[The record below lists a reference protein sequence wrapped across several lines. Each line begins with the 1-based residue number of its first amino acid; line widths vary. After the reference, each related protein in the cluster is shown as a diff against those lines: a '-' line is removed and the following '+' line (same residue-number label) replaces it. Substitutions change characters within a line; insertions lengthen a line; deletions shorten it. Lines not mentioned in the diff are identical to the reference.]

1 MKEYIT
7 PFRNMR
13 HKIQEQQ
20 ASSKQILQFK
30 KDNMSSGREDF
41 NDQDIQQTKTF
52 LSAPQSAEKWQKDKC
67 KSKVS
72 SNDAQQTPYL
82 SPFNSEKNQPEL
94 NSNSIQNKY
103 VDIEFSSIEAERTIK
118 KKVNGENQIYE
129 NKNYLNAQQ
138 NELNMAKLYREAA
151 TSQVERNNL
160 VKTQFNNRK
169 QYVLNSSFDQTQN
182 IKKMNNFLNL
192 DAPNM
197 IKAAQKQKMQ
207 VKRERA
213 NQSLNGSPAG
223 KRNHFGMTQNLS
235 QQKNIQ
241 EQNNTININD
251 IICQSNLKQQQP
263 FTTTSQNTTINSEFQ
278 NNSIK
283 TIQKLNENTYQKRR
297 PSNTDA
303 YEFPQIIQSN
313 KSSQSQFD
321 RILVSKPSM
330 QGRATPK
337 ILQEN
342 LVNSNMNK
350 SISNIASIKIRKKS
364 TQIDGRQ
371 LSKQEENNS
380 AAVRRETYSHHNSK
394 ESGNKTNQYYDET
407 SDDHSFEG
415 RYKQNQIF
423 NVKQKIKLQKQNNY
437 SGYKIFSEKE
447 GALIKYSPSKNQ
459 NQSEIGNENTSPT
472 YNVQTT
478 TTNSQSNQ
486 SNRLLFNQYL
496 QQQTVVSQI
505 STNKTH
511 TKLRLEEIKSAYQRQ
526 TPIQGNNLLQNQNK
540 IQYTNRPETIQQN
553 INNYTINQA
562 TDKNKFQNLKINTK
576 QEDII
581 LEDENDC
588 TLTINEDDKK
598 LKGSQ
603 ITHFNSPEK
612 IKLDQSFQ
620 VFQNKQFEEDL
631 ENWKDERESLKKYS
645 SSIQEENSI
654 KTNTYQRKNAD
665 SSIIMEESALQQ
677 NIQENF
683 ASQIYEKASNYVQKN
698 NSNIEQKNQSKLNT
712 QSQNEMYN
720 SFMQNGSSSFSNTDT
735 ELKKNNDSKYQIPN
749 CQPIS
754 LNQSSNKMK
763 DNNNQIQD
771 SAIKNISTKQNNEQ
785 EQQQNTDTNTSNNAI
800 DSQSLIP
807 QQTSQILQINN
818 SDDLPNQFQKQN
830 ESISAYDKES
840 SANSSFIVQSQSNY
854 TNHKD
859 IKPVNQEGQEKIKQS
874 ELDNNE
880 KQKIFDQQI
889 NMLSKEKDY
898 QSIQNEGNQS
908 LKVIQQQDSKDIQ
921 SIKQDQNSFQLQ
933 NQAIIQGK
941 DDFFSQLNYA
951 QSNNLTDDDILS
963 KLDFQTIILWEQQ
976 IAELSGCFKS
986 QNATRC
992 YNSIVNYCSQYLML
1006 VRSRNFDNF
1015 ATFFNDEKSRKIVRN
1030 QMNLEHLGI
1039 IVLLHN
1045 YLDRK
1050 TFMNNI
1056 NNIRNIASYI
1066 HLNFILLIDL
1076 IISRVFQ
1083 SHKQLMCLNEQD
1095 LNIKTFS
1102 QNNKQYPEQLISMLV
1117 LIKDIASQNIYRK
1130 KMNKIQDYLL
1140 AMKQNN
1146 EILLNLYRTA
1156 TKHDKDFYNHV
1167 QNVSKIIEKSLSV
1180 EETVIQ
1186 ILNIFALYLTILENN
1201 IGFQPLPFLAVC
1213 PSPYLPPKQK
1223 LQKIENASKKKINND
1238 ENSSS
1243 NSSNIDNVIHENETT
1258 TIETQPKEDQINIQG
1273 QTQKQQDKSN
1283 LNNQNLN
1290 KQPIKQN
1297 QNTEKIL
1304 NRTQRSLSKQLTKG
1318 QSNNS
1323 TNKRSATPNSYAQGH
1338 RNTFNQLDTDKKA
1351 LSPSPQVFTTGNR
1364 RKSSQL
1370 ATHSSTN
1377 IKYQKEEKSNTKQF
1391 EYTLVL
1397 DLDETLV
1404 HYSETNNGGQFV
1416 VRPFA
1421 NQFLQVLSEYYE
1433 IVVFTAAMPDYANWV
1448 LDNLDPNKYVT
1459 YRLFRQHAVHIGNVF
1474 IKDLSR
1480 IGRPLEK
1487 TIIIDNVADNFQL
1500 QPENGIFIKGWF
1512 SDPNDTALVE
1522 LLPLL
1527 KEIATKKVPDVRKAL
1542 KSLKEQMI
1550 QNIQNGIQNPHLN
1563 LKLD

>member
-1 MKEYIT
+1 
-7 PFRNMR
+7 
-13 HKIQEQQ
+13 
-20 ASSKQILQFK
+20 
-30 KDNMSSGREDF
+30 MSSGREDF
-41 NDQDIQQTKTF
+41 NDQDIQQTKAF
-52 LSAPQSAEKWQKDKC
+52 LSAPQSAEKWQKDRYKQKISC
-67 KSKVS
+67 SDVP
-72 SNDAQQTPYL
+72 QTPYL
-82 SPFNSEKNQPEL
+82 SPFNQEKNQPEL

-118 KKVNGENQIYE
+118 KKVNGENQIQE
-129 NKNYLNAQQ
+129 NKNYLSAQQ
-138 NELNMAKLYREAA
+138 NELNMTKLYRDGIK
-151 TSQVERNNL
+151 SQIERNNL
-160 VKTQFNNRK
+160 VKTQFNSRK
-169 QYVLNSSFDQTQN
+169 QYVLSNSFDQTQN
-182 IKKMNNFLNL
+182 VKKMNNFLNL
-192 DAPNM
+192 EAPNM

-223 KRNHFGMTQNLS
+223 KRNHFGMAQNYS

-263 FTTTSQNTTINSEFQ
+263 FTTTSQNATINSEFQ

-297 PSNTDA
+297 PSNTDV

-321 RILVSKPSM
+321 RVLVSKPSM
-330 QGRATPK
+330 QGKATPK

-350 SISNIASIKIRKKS
+350 SISNITSIKIRKKS
-364 TQIDGRQ
+364 TQLESRQ
-371 LSKQEENNS
+371 LSKQEDNNS

-394 ESGNKTNQYYDET
+394 ESGNKAIQYYDET
-407 SDDHSFEG
+407 SDDLSFEG

-423 NVKQKIKLQKQNNY
+423 NVKQKIKLSKQSNY

-447 GALIKYSPSKNQ
+447 GMMIKYSPQKNQ
-459 NQSEIGNENTSPT
+459 NQSEISNENSSPT

-478 TTNSQSNQ
+478 TSNSQSNQ

-496 QQQTVVSQI
+496 QQQPVVSQI

-511 TKLRLEEIKSAYQRQ
+511 TKLRLEEIKSVYQRQ
-526 TPIQGNNLLQNQNK
+526 TPLNGNNLLYNQNK
-540 IQYTNRPETIQQN
+540 LLYLNKPSEAKLQN
-553 INNYTINQA
+553 DNNYPANQPI
-562 TDKNKFQNLKINTK
+562 DKIKFQNLKINTK

-588 TLTINEDDKK
+588 TLTIKEDDKR
-598 LKGSQ
+598 LNGSQ

-631 ENWKDERESLKKYS
+631 DNWKEERQSLKKYS

-654 KTNTYQRKNAD
+654 KTNTYFRKNVD
-665 SSIIMEESALQQ
+665 SSIIMEDSTLQQ

-683 ASQIYEKASNYVQKN
+683 SSQIYEQKN
-698 NSNIEQKNQSKLNT
+698 NNSILEQKNQSKINT

-720 SFMQNGSSSFSNTDT
+720 SVMQNDSSYLSNTDN
-735 ELKKNNDSKYQIPN
+735 ELKRNSDFKYEKQKQQN
-749 CQPIS
+749 SQLIS
-754 LNQSSNKMK
+754 LGQSTNKK
-763 DNNNQIQD
+763 NDNYNQIQD
-771 SAIKNISTKQNNEQ
+771 QAIKNISISQNNEDELQ
-785 EQQQNTDTNTSNNAI
+785 DNTDTNTNNNNVI
-800 DSQSLIP
+800 DSQSLVP
-807 QQTSQILQINN
+807 QQTSQILQLNN

-840 SANSSFIVQSQSNY
+840 SANNSLIIQSQSNY
-854 TNHKD
+854 SHHKN
-859 IKPVNQEGQEKIKQS
+859 IKAAKQEGQDKIKQS
-874 ELDNNE
+874 ELDSTD

-889 NMLSKEKDY
+889 NILSQTINN
-898 QSIQNEGNQS
+898 QSIQDQDDKSQNR
-908 LKVIQQQDSKDIQ
+908 LQQQLDSKDNQ
-921 SIKQDQNSFQLQ
+921 NLKQNQNSFQLQ
-933 NQAIIQGK
+933 NQPINQENY
-941 DDFFSQLNYA
+941 DFFNQINQA
-951 QSNNLTDDDILS
+951 QNNNLNDDDILN
-963 KLDFQTIILWEQQ
+963 KLDFQTIILWENQ
-976 IAELSGCFKS
+976 ISELNGCFKS

-1015 ATFFNDEKSRKIVRN
+1015 ATLFNDEKSRKIVRN

-1066 HLNFILLIDL
+1066 HLNFIILTDL

-1083 SHKQLMCLNEQD
+1083 SHKQLMYLNEQD
-1095 LNIKTFS
+1095 INLKTFC
-1102 QNNKQYPEQLISMLV
+1102 QNNKYPEQLINMLF

-1140 AMKQNN
+1140 SMKQNN
-1146 EILLNLYRTA
+1146 EILLNLYRSA

-1213 PSPYLPPKQK
+1213 PSPYLPPKEK
-1223 LQKIENASKKKINND
+1223 LQKIDNNSKNNIND
-1238 ENSSS
+1238 EGHTS
-1243 NSSNIDNVIHENETT
+1243 NHDNIDSIIHENET
-1258 TIETQPKEDQINIQG
+1258 IKETSPKDYLTNTQS
-1273 QTQKQQDKSN
+1273 QTQKQQDKYN

-1290 KQPIKQN
+1290 KQPIKQH

-1318 QSNNS
+1318 QTNNS
-1323 TNKRSATPNSYAQGH
+1323 TNKRSVTPNSYAYSH
-1338 RNTFNQLDTDKKA
+1338 RNTFNQLDADKKIQ
-1351 LSPSPQVFTTGNR
+1351 SPSPLVFTTGNR
-1364 RKSSQL
+1364 RKSSSL
-1370 ATHSSTN
+1370 ASHSSTN
-1377 IKYQKEEKSNTKQF
+1377 IKYQKEEKLTTKQF

-1416 VRPFA
+1416 IRPFA

-1512 SDPNDTALVE
+1512 SDPSDTALVE

-1542 KSLKEQMI
+1542 KNLKEQMI

>member
-1 MKEYIT
+1 
-7 PFRNMR
+7 MR

-20 ASSKQILQFK
+20 ASSKQILLFK

-41 NDQDIQQTKTF
+41 NDQDMQQAKAY
-52 LSAPQSAEKWQKDKC
+52 LSAPQSAEKQQKDKYQQ
-67 KSKVS
+67 KFS
-72 SNDAQQTPYL
+72 SNDASQTPYL
-82 SPFNSEKNQPEL
+82 SPFNQEKNQPEL

-118 KKVNGENQIYE
+118 KKVIGENQIQE
-129 NKNYLNAQQ
+129 SRNYLSAQQ
-138 NELNMAKLYREAA
+138 NELAMTKLYREGVA
-151 TSQVERNNL
+151 SQIERNNL

-169 QYVLNSSFDQTQN
+169 QYALNNSFDQTQN
-182 IKKMNNFLNL
+182 IKKVNNFLNL
-192 DAPNM
+192 EAPNM
-197 IKAAQKQKMQ
+197 IKIAQKQKMQ

-223 KRNHFGMTQNLS
+223 KRNHFGMAQNFS

-297 PSNTDA
+297 PSNTDV

-321 RILVSKPSM
+321 RVLVSKPSM

-337 ILQEN
+337 VLQEN

-364 TQIDGRQ
+364 TQLDSRQ
-371 LSKQEENNS
+371 LSKQEDNNS

-394 ESGNKTNQYYDET
+394 ESGNKMIQYYDEI
-407 SDDHSFEG
+407 SDDLSFEG

-423 NVKQKIKLQKQNNY
+423 NVKQKIKLSKQSNF
-437 SGYKIFSEKE
+437 SGYKIFTEKE
-447 GALIKYSPSKNQ
+447 GVSIKNSPQKNQ
-459 NQSEIGNENTSPT
+459 NQNDFSNENSSPT

-478 TTNSQSNQ
+478 TNSSQSNQ
-486 SNRLLFNQYL
+486 NNRLLFNQYL
-496 QQQTVVSQI
+496 QQQPVVSQI
-505 STNKTH
+505 NTNKTH
-511 TKLRLEEIKSAYQRQ
+511 TKLRLDEIKSAYQRQ
-526 TPIQGNNLLQNQNK
+526 APIHGNNLLQNQNK
-540 IQYTNRPETIQQN
+540 LSLLNKQSETKQQN
-553 INNYTINQA
+553 DNSYPINQA
-562 TDKNKFQNLKINTK
+562 IDKIKFQNLKISTK

-631 ENWKDERESLKKYS
+631 ENWKEERDSLKKYS

-654 KTNTYQRKNAD
+654 KTNGCQRKNGD
-665 SSIIMEESALQQ
+665 SSIIMEDSTLQQ

-683 ASQIYEKASNYVQKN
+683 GSQIYEQKN
-698 NSNIEQKNQSKLNT
+698 NSIKDYKNQSKLST
-712 QSQNEMYN
+712 QSQNEIYN
-720 SFMQNGSSSFSNTDT
+720 NNSMIQNGSSYVSNTDT
-735 ELKKNNDSKYQIPN
+735 ELKRNSDFKYEKQKQQNNQL
-749 CQPIS
+749 IS
-754 LNQSSNKMK
+754 LNNN
-763 DNNNQIQD
+763 DNNDQIQD
-771 SAIKNISTKQNNEQ
+771 QAIKNISIKQNNEEELQ
-785 EQQQNTDTNTSNNAI
+785 DNTDTNTKNYI
-800 DSQSLIP
+800 VDSQRLVS

-830 ESISAYDKES
+830 ESISAHDKDF
-840 SANSSFIVQSQSNY
+840 SANSSLLISQNNNSQ
-854 TNHKD
+854 HKD
-859 IKPVNQEGQEKIKQS
+859 IKSAKYEGQDKVKQS
-874 ELDNNE
+874 ELDTTN

-889 NMLSKEKDY
+889 NMLSQTINDQSCQDQDQKSQKNLQQLDSKDD
-898 QSIQNEGNQS
+898 QS
-908 LKVIQQQDSKDIQ
+908 LKQN
-921 SIKQDQNSFQLQ
+921 QNSFQLQ
-933 NQAIIQGK
+933 NQPE
-941 DDFFSQLNYA
+941 DFFTQLNLA
-951 QSNNLTDDDILS
+951 QNNNLNDDDILN

-976 IAELSGCFKS
+976 ISELSGCFKS

-992 YNSIVNYCSQYLML
+992 YNLIVNYCSQYLML
-1006 VRSRNFDNF
+1006 VRSRNFDSF
-1015 ATFFNDEKSRKIVRN
+1015 ATLFNDEKSRKIIRN

-1066 HLNFILLIDL
+1066 HLNFILLTDL

-1083 SHKQLMCLNEQD
+1083 SHKQLTCLSEQD
-1095 LNIKTFS
+1095 INLKTFC
-1102 QNNKQYPEQLISMLV
+1102 QNNKYPEQLVNMLV
-1117 LIKDIASQNIYRK
+1117 LVKDIASQNIYRK
-1130 KMNKIQDYLL
+1130 KMNKIPDYLL

-1146 EILLNLYRTA
+1146 EILLNLYRSA

-1167 QNVSKIIEKSLSV
+1167 QNVSKIIDKSLSV

-1213 PSPYLPPKQK
+1213 PSPYLPPKEK
-1223 LQKIENASKKKINND
+1223 LQKTENNSKKKIND
-1238 ENSSS
+1238 ESSR
-1243 NSSNIDNVIHENETT
+1243 NNVDNVIHENETT
-1258 TIETQPKEDQINIQG
+1258 TIETQPQEDQTNIQS
-1273 QTQKQQDKSN
+1273 QTQKQQDKP
-1283 LNNQNLN
+1283 NLN
-1290 KQPIKQN
+1290 KQHIKQH
-1297 QNTEKIL
+1297 QNTDKII
-1304 NRTQRSLSKQLTKG
+1304 NRAQRSLSKQLTKG
-1318 QSNNS
+1318 QTNNT
-1323 TNKRSATPNSYAQGH
+1323 TNKRSATPNSYSQSH
-1338 RNTFNQLDTDKKA
+1338 RNTFNQLDADKKIQ
-1351 LSPSPQVFTTGNR
+1351 SPSPQVYTTGNR
-1364 RKSSQL
+1364 RKSSSL
-1370 ATHSSTN
+1370 ASHSSTN
-1377 IKYQKEEKSNTKQF
+1377 IKYQKEEKPIVKQF